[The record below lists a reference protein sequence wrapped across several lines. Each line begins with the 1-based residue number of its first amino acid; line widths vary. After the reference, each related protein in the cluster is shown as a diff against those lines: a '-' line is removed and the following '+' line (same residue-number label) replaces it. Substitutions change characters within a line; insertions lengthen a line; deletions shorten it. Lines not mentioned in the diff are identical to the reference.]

1 MENKNP
7 RQELISVLKRMNIPY
22 IVHVKNVNFSVVED
36 EDVRVYFRK
45 NAIRVN
51 LRLWLEER
59 YNRIDKDLFYFS
71 DNIKADLPTGVINPT
86 PFVKTEN
93 IESFIRAL
101 FSEGST
107 QTVDINTPLKPKN
120 ILKSDSEIHFIC
132 GKCGYDFRKADRCPE
147 CGQLVK
153 ADS

>member
-7 RQELISVLKRMNIPY
+7 RQELISVLKRMNIPHT
-22 IVHVKNVNFSVVED
+22 IHVKNVNFRVVED

-59 YNRIDKDLFYFS
+59 YNRIDKELFYFS

-86 PFVKTEN
+86 PFVRTEN
-93 IESFIRAL
+93 I
-101 FSEGST
+101 
-107 QTVDINTPLKPKN
+107 
-120 ILKSDSEIHFIC
+120 
-132 GKCGYDFRKADRCPE
+132 
-147 CGQLVK
+147 
-153 ADS
+153 